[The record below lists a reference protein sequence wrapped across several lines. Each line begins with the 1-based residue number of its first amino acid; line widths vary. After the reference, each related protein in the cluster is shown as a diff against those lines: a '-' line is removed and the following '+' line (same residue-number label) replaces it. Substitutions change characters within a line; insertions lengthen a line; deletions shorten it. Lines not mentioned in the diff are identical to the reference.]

1 MKDYCSVGIG
11 RKMRSTFVNADRRIS
26 VLIAALAAAVP
37 MTAALSVR
45 VIQTNSAGDNVHVI
59 DPATNKV
66 IGTIE
71 GIEVPHGAVIAPG
84 GARIYVT
91 EEPTRTMDA
100 VDSKTLRIIKK
111 VPLSGRPNNLAV
123 TADGRKVY
131 VGIAQSPGAV
141 DVIDT
146 ATLTKVKSIKVEGA
160 IHNVF
165 VTPDSKY
172 AVSGSVAT
180 GVITAIDTATDT
192 VAWSWKETSGIRPMI
207 FTTNPDGSTREMIF
221 QLSGFHGFVVA
232 DFAARKEIRRV
243 TLPDVPGKER
253 EIDGIQGA
261 PAHGLVITRD
271 GKTLWSTSKYYDY
284 VAAYSLPDY
293 TLVKVVTVGA
303 HPEWLTIPPDGK
315 DMYVACAGAD
325 STDVID
331 NKTMQVVAR
340 IPVGYVPKRNT
351 SGLIETN

>member
-1 MKDYCSVGIG
+1 MI
-11 RKMRSTFVNADRRIS
+11 RRYL
-26 VLIAALAAAVP
+26 VIAALTSALPAAGA
-37 MTAALSVR
+37 MKAR
-45 VIQTNSAGDNVHVI
+45 VVQTNSAGDNVHVI

-66 IGTIE
+66 VGTIE
-71 GIEVPHGAVIAPG
+71 GIEVPHGTVISPD

-91 EEPTRTMDA
+91 EEATKTMDA
-100 VDSKTLRIIKK
+100 VDSKTLKIIKK

-123 TADGRKVY
+123 TKDGKKVY
-131 VGIAQSPGAV
+131 VGIAQQPGAV

-146 ATLTKVKSIKVEGA
+146 ATLTNIKSIPVQGA

-165 VTPDSKY
+165 TTPDSKY

-207 FTTNPDGSTREMIF
+207 FTTNPDGSTKEMIF
-221 QLSGFHGFVVA
+221 QLSNFHGFVIA
-232 DFAARKEIRRV
+232 DFATHTEIRRIE
-243 TLPDVPGKER
+243 LPDLPGKER

-261 PAHGLVITRD
+261 PAHGLVITKD

-293 TLVKVVTVGA
+293 KLVKILPVGS

-315 DMYVACAGAD
+315 NMYVGCAG
-325 STDVID
+325 TDTVDVVD
-331 NKTMQVVAR
+331 NKTMTKIAS
-340 IPVGYVPKRNT
+340 IPVGAVPKRNT
-351 SGLIETN
+351 SGMIETN

>member
-1 MKDYCSVGIG
+1 MIRKYLMVGG
-11 RKMRSTFVNADRRIS
+11 
-26 VLIAALAAAVP
+26 LAAALQ
-37 MTAALSVR
+37 AAGGLQER
-45 VIQTNSAGDNVHVI
+45 VIQTNAAGDNVHVI
-59 DPATNKV
+59 NPATNKL

-71 GIEVPHGAVIAPG
+71 GIEIPHGVVIAPG

-91 EEPTRTMDA
+91 EEATRTMDA
-100 VDSKTLRIIKK
+100 VDSKTLRVIKK

-146 ATLTKVKSIKVEGA
+146 ATLTNIKSVPVQGA

-192 VAWSWKETSGIRPMI
+192 VKLSWKEDSGIRPMI
-207 FTTNPDGSTREMIF
+207 FTTNPDGSTKEMIY
-221 QLSGFHGFVVA
+221 QLSNFHGFVVA
-232 DFAARKEIRRV
+232 DFATQKEIRRV

-253 EIDGIQGA
+253 EVDGIQGA
-261 PAHGLVITRD
+261 PAHGLIITKD

-284 VAAYSLPDY
+284 VAAFSLPDY
-293 TLVKVVTVGA
+293 KLVKILEVGS

-315 DMYVACAGAD
+315 DMYVGCAGTD

-331 NKTMQVVAR
+331 TKTMKVIGR
-340 IPVGYVPKRNT
+340 IPVGSVPKRNT

>member
-1 MKDYCSVGIG
+1 MSNLK
-11 RKMRSTFVNADRRIS
+11 
-26 VLIAALAAAVP
+26 IAAATILAAALP
-37 MTAALSVR
+37 LFATLKVR

-66 IGTIE
+66 VGTIE
-71 GIEVPHGAVIAPG
+71 GIDVPHGTVIAPD

-91 EEPTRTMDA
+91 EEPTKTMDA
-100 VDSKTLRIIKK
+100 VDSRTLKVIKK

-123 TADGRKVY
+123 TSDGRKIY
-131 VGIAQSPGAV
+131 VGIAQQPGAV
-141 DVIDT
+141 DVIDAT
-146 ATLTKVKSIKVEGA
+146 TLTNVKSIPVQGA

-165 VTPDSKY
+165 TTPDSKY
-172 AVSGSVAT
+172 AVSGSVVT

-207 FTTNPDGSTREMIF
+207 FTTNPDGSTKEMIF
-221 QLSGFHGFVVA
+221 QLSNFHGFVVA
-232 DFAARKEIRRV
+232 DFATQKEIRRV
-243 TLPDVPGKER
+243 TLPDVPAQER

-293 TLVKVVTVGA
+293 KLIKIVPVGS

-315 DMYVACAGAD
+315 NLYVGCAGTD

-331 NKTMQVVAR
+331 NKTMKAIAR
-340 IPVGYVPKRNT
+340 IPVGAVPKRNT
-351 SGLIETN
+351 SGPIETN